1 MSVNAQ
7 ITLAPEARRALARIE
22 RFPDAMGR
30 AIAATLDRENE
41 MTVGRSVEHYL
52 SGPRPRRLGVR
63 SGRLRRSI
71 RRLPT
76 KVRGNAVESAIG
88 TNVEYAGAHERGF
101 SGSVQVPAH
110 SRTVTQAFGV
120 PIAPVRAQ
128 VRAHSRQVRIP
139 ARPFLRPAVADRIP
153 DYETS
158 LSRAIVRAAQT
169 D

>member
-63 SGRLRRSI
+63 SGRLRRSAP
-71 RRLPT
+71 RLDDPRECGRAR
-76 KVRGNAVESAIG
+76 KSHDDG
-88 TNVEYAGAHERGF
+88 
-101 SGSVQVPAH
+101 
-110 SRTVTQAFGV
+110 
-120 PIAPVRAQ
+120 VRAGPG
-128 VRAHSRQVRIP
+128 A
-139 ARPFLRPAVADRIP
+139 
-153 DYETS
+153 
-158 LSRAIVRAAQT
+158 
-169 D
+169 